1 MSHFSAFLPAS
12 GVFPVIFN
20 STTQRP
26 DFQILFPSSLHTQ
39 HGARTHAPEVESP
52 APPTAPPGTPIS
64 ALRSRSLHRSW
75 LPQGFWTPTGPGQLL
90 PPWGVRLSALPRT
103 GLAAEASC
111 CRRTLPRHPGSLGG
125 WIRSAEQ
132 GWAGGG
138 GVGGKQATGLRARA
152 PLPARAVHASS
163 AGQGRHPGSASAAL
177 TPTAMT
183 ICPWRVPA
191 GHRPSG
197 RQCAGSTPPW
207 DATPRASR
215 GTLA

>member
-1 MSHFSAFLPAS
+1 MGLELTPPRWSRPLPRLHHQAL
-12 GVFPVIFN
+12 P
-20 STTQRP
+20 
-26 DFQILFPSSLHTQ
+26 SLHC
-39 HGARTHAPEVESP
+39 GPVP
-52 APPTAPPGTPIS
+52 Y
-64 ALRSRSLHRSW
+64 
-75 LPQGFWTPTGPGQLL
+75 TGPGCPRASGHPLALDSCCL
-90 PPWGVRLSALPRT
+90 PGESVLVPCLGRVWQQRPHAVGAPSPATPGPWGD
-103 GLAAEASC
+103 
-111 CRRTLPRHPGSLGG
+111 GSEVLNKGG
-125 WIRSAEQ
+125 R
-132 GWAGGG
+132 GGG